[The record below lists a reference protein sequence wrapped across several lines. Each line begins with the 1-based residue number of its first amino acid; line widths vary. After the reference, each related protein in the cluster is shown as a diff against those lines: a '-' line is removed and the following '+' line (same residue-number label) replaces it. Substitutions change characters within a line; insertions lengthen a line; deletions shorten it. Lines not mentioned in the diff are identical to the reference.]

1 MAELRRVRDL
11 RLLDAVDAFER
22 EPFAAPV
29 WRVVREG
36 RDPTLGAPSLSRWC
50 NGAFDVL
57 YTSLERSGA
66 VAEIH
71 SLLSMQPVFPSKVR
85 FHAHRL
91 TVTAQRAIRF
101 ADSVDA
107 RDARRRGAPISRARV
122 RENAGDCRRRPF
134 SRIRRPCRAQ
144 RTMGMPR
151 RDPVHRSNSARQHP
165 DRRDRARAGR
175 LGCLAQARARVTAPP
190 RVPAERGAPLWARA
204 KSRDPRC
211 RTTRWSGA
219 RFEST
224 PRHQLG
230 IDYQSRRPRH

>member
-101 ADSVDA
+101 ADLSTLATLGVEVHRYRERAYARTQAIADAAHFLGFDALVAPSARWECLDAILFTDRIPPGSIQIAETEPEPVDW
-107 RDARRRGAPISRARV
+107 DAWRRRAR
-122 RENAGDCRRRPF
+122 G
-134 SRIRRPCRAQ
+134 
-144 RTMGMPR
+144 
-151 RDPVHRSNSARQHP
+151 
-165 DRRDRARAGR
+165 
-175 LGCLAQARARVTAPP
+175 
-190 RVPAERGAPLWARA
+190 
-204 KSRDPRC
+204 
-211 RTTRWSGA
+211 
-219 RFEST
+219 
-224 PRHQLG
+224 
-230 IDYQSRRPRH
+230 